1 MDLGVKFLLKLY
13 LGIVQGF
20 YPWINEDQIRQCM
33 HKRESGIL
41 FSYWQ
46 FRKFIQRINAI
57 GLHDY
62 FSFDGP
68 IMIDSGAYSA
78 HQSGIA
84 ISLEKYIDFLKNV
97 GVNDNDLIVNLDV
110 IGNPYK
116 SFSNWSTLM
125 QSIDH
130 PILPVVHF
138 PKINI
143 VDYSVSNIGLGGMVS
158 SLKINEKGS
167 VFDVAAWLAKFRS
180 ITDQKFHGFGLGSPF
195 HQLAFKNYLESIDW
209 IGWRRNAAIGDCYTP
224 EGSRS
229 VPRVRKSSRT
239 RKWLTKE
246 LFDKYQP
253 PFLENFAQLQQPGSR
268 GWINRA
274 QWNVWIFLTAQ
285 NYRLKIEQVSYVKSI
300 KKRMKK
306 IISQD
311 QIRSLNYYFN

>member
-1 MDLGVKFLLKLY
+1 MKLY

-20 YPWINEDQIRQCM
+20 FPWLYENEIKRCM
-33 HKRESGIL
+33 HKKKSGIL

-46 FRKFIQRINAI
+46 FRKCIQRIKAI

-78 HQSGIA
+78 HHSGIA
-84 ISLEKYIDFLKNV
+84 ISLENYTDFLKNI
-97 GVNDNDLIVNLDV
+97 GVYDSDIIVNLDV
-110 IGNPYK
+110 IGNQYR

-138 PKINI
+138 PKINTI
-143 VDYSVSNIGLGGMVS
+143 DYSVSNIGLGGMVS

-195 HQLAFKNYLESIDW
+195 HQLAFKNNLESIDW

-229 VPRVRKSSRT
+229 VPSARKSSRT
-239 RKWLTKE
+239 RKWFTVE
-246 LFDKYQP
+246 LFDKYKP
-253 PFLENFAQLQQPGSR
+253 AFLENFAQLQQPGSR

-274 QWNVWIFLTAQ
+274 LWNVWIFLTAQ
-285 NYRLKIEQVSYVKSI
+285 NYCLKIEQVSYVRSI

-306 IISQD
+306 IVSQD
-311 QIRSLNYYFN
+311 HIRSLNYYFN